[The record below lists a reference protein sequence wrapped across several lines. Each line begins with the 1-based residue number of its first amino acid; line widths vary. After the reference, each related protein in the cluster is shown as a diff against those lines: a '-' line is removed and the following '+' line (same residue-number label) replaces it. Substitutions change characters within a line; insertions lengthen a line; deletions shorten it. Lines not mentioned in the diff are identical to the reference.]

1 MQNLL
6 RRWSLCLSLGVGAA
20 ALAAPLAAENY
31 LTRPE
36 GKAFVDRMVTEHKLP
51 REWVEEVLG
60 QAEKQPAI
68 LELIARP
75 AERVRPWY
83 EYRTI
88 FLDEARITQGV
99 EFWGEHESFLNK
111 IAEQYAVEPEII
123 VAIIGVETRYGRHM
137 GRHRVL
143 DALATL
149 GFDYP
154 PRATFFARE
163 LEQFLLL
170 VREQKQDPLTLK
182 GSYAGAMGYGQFIPS
197 SYRHYARDGDGDG
210 IVDIWANPEDA
221 IASVA
226 NYFKAHGWQK
236 GKPVVKRAKVRGKVD
251 DSLLF
256 KGRRPEH
263 TLAHLK
269 ERGVNTEA
277 SVDEKLK
284 AFALSFQQPEGPEYW
299 VGFNNFYVITR
310 YNRSP
315 MYAMAVWQLSEA
327 IQAAR
332 LKGDA
337 QN

>member
-6 RRWSLCLSLGVGAA
+6 RKWSLGLGLGIAATSLSAS
-20 ALAAPLAAENY
+20 LAAENY
-31 LTRPE
+31 LTHPN
-36 GKAFVDRMVTEHKLP
+36 GKAFVDRVVAEHKLP

-88 FLDEARITQGV
+88 FLDEARINQGV
-99 EFWGEHESFLNK
+99 EFWLEHEEFLQK
-111 IAEQYAVEPEII
+111 IAKQYAVEPEII

-170 VREQKQDPLTLK
+170 VREQQQDPLTLK

-210 IVDIWANPEDA
+210 IVDIWTNPQDA

-226 NYFKAHGWQK
+226 NYFKAHGWQA
-236 GKPVVKRAKVRGKVD
+236 GGPVVTPAKLQGKVD
-251 DSLLF
+251 DSLMF
-256 KGRRPEH
+256 RGRRPEH
-263 TLAHLK
+263 SLAQLK
-269 ERGVNTEA
+269 ERGVGADSALN
-277 SVDEKLK
+277 SDLK
-284 AFALSFQQPEGPEYW
+284 AFLLAFDQPDGPEHW

-327 IQAAR
+327 IMAAR
-332 LKGDA
+332 QQGEP

>member
-1 MQNLL
+1 MQNIIK
-6 RRWSLCLSLGVGAA
+6 RWSLGLGLGLCASG
-20 ALAAPLAAENY
+20 LTAPLAAENY

-36 GKAFVDRMVTEHKLP
+36 GKAFVERMVTEHKLP
-51 REWVEEVLG
+51 RDWVEEVLG

-88 FLDEARITQGV
+88 FLDEARIAQGV
-99 EFWGEHESFLNK
+99 EFWDEHQDFLK
-111 IAEQYAVEPEII
+111 KTAQQYAVEPEII
-123 VAIIGVETRYGRHM
+123 VAIIGVETRYVRHM

-170 VREQKQDPLTLK
+170 VREQQQDPLTLK

-210 IVDIWANPEDA
+210 IVDIWTNPQDA

-226 NYFKAHGWQK
+226 NYFKAHGWQT
-236 GKPVVKRAKVRGKVD
+236 GKPVVARAKVQGEIDQALMFR
-251 DSLLF
+251 
-256 KGRRPEH
+256 GRRPEH
-263 TLAHLK
+263 SLAHLK
-269 ERGVNTEA
+269 ERGVSTDA
-277 SVDEKLK
+277 TVDQALK

-299 VGFNNFYVITR
+299 IGFNNFYVITR

-332 LKGDA
+332 LQGEND
-337 QN
+337 N